1 MSKRLLNFIKE
12 ETRLIFS
19 KKYFIVDSKI
29 VRAMIQKESYG
40 FNTFVTIYIG
50 EI

>member
-12 ETRLIFS
+12 ETRLIFC

-29 VRAMIQKESYG
+29 VRVMIQKEYG
-40 FNTFVTIYIG
+40 FNTFVAINIG